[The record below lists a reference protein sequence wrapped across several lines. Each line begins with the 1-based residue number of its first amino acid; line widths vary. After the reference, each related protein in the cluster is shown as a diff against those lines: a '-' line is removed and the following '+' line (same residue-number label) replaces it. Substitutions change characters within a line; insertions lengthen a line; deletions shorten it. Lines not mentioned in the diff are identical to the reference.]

1 MATPETAAPD
11 SDAAV
16 DFDASAAAAPVEV
29 GAVTA
34 APADGAVSSSTLPA
48 ATIDGKDSTLVQSM
62 FDRVAPRYDL
72 ANAVLSMGQDA
83 HWRRVTARA
92 ARPPGR
98 VIADVAA
105 GPGNVAGEL
114 LKEGAAHVLAID
126 LSYNMLAEGQKSGLP
141 DVTWINGDALALPLA
156 DDSVDAVTISFG
168 LRNLPD
174 PQAGI
179 AEFARVVKP
188 GGDLVIAEFAAPT
201 NPTFARIYNDY
212 LVAALPRVAQVVSS
226 DAPAYT
232 YLAESIMAWPDR
244 ATLAGWMEAEG
255 FTNVEVKN
263 LAGGIV
269 AVHRG
274 RRAA

>member
-1 MATPETAAPD
+1 MTTPQTAAPD
-11 SDAAV
+11 V
-16 DFDASAAAAPVEV
+16 DAAAAADAA
-29 GAVTA
+29 GAAMSRT
-34 APADGAVSSSTLPA
+34 TLPA
-48 ATIDGKDSTLVQSM
+48 ATIEGKDSTLVQSM

-72 ANAVLSMGQDA
+72 ANAVLSLGQDA
-83 HWRRVTARA
+83 HWRRVTAKA
-92 ARPPGR
+92 ANPAGR
-98 VIADVAA
+98 LIADVAA
-105 GPGNVAGEL
+105 GPGNVVSEL
-114 LKEGAAHVLAID
+114 LKHGAAHVLAID
-126 LSYNMLAEGQKSGLP
+126 LSYNMLAEGRKSGLP

-156 DDSVDAVTISFG
+156 DDSMDAVTISFG

-212 LVAALPRVAQVVSS
+212 LVAALPRVARVVSS

-255 FTNVEVKN
+255 FTNVQVKN

-274 RRAA
+274 RRSS

>member
-1 MATPETAAPD
+1 MPTSEPSRDIP
-11 SDAAV
+11 AV
-16 DFDASAAAAPVEV
+16 DTPGS
-29 GAVTA
+29 
-34 APADGAVSSSTLPA
+34 LPA
-48 ATIDGKDSTLVQSM
+48 ATIEGKDSSLVQSM

-72 ANAVLSMGQDA
+72 ANAVLSLGQDA

-92 ARPPGR
+92 ARPAGR
-98 VIADVAA
+98 LVADVAA
-105 GPGNVAGEL
+105 GPGNVALEL

-126 LSYNMLAEGQKSGLP
+126 LSHNMLKEGMKSGLP

-156 DDSVDAVTISFG
+156 DDSVEAVTISFG

-174 PQAGI
+174 PVAGI
-179 AEFARVVKP
+179 AEFARVLQP

-201 NPTFARIYNDY
+201 NPTFAKIYTDY
-212 LVAALPRVAQVVSS
+212 LVAALPRVARLVSS

-244 ATLAGWMEAEG
+244 ATIAAWMGDAG
-255 FTNVEVKN
+255 FDDVQVKN

-269 AVHRG
+269 ALHRG
-274 RRAA
+274 RRTV